1 MMGTGGTHLKICACR
16 GTDGKMTLRCGKLHS
31 MFAASLLILFLT
43 LPSVALAGGANT
55 KTGVGK
61 GNGKS
66 CSAGF
71 YYDADSG
78 KCVAANWI

>member
-1 MMGTGGTHLKICACR
+1 
-16 GTDGKMTLRCGKLHS
+16 MTLQCGKLHS
-31 MFAASLLILFLT
+31 MFAAGLLILFLT

-66 CSAGF
+66 CPAGF
-71 YYDADSG
+71 YHDADSG

>member
-1 MMGTGGTHLKICACR
+1 MMATGGTRRKRCACQ
-16 GTDGKMTLRCGKLHS
+16 GMDGKMTPRYGKPHS
-31 MFAASLLILFLT
+31 LFAAGLVVLCLT

-66 CSAGF
+66 CPAGF
-71 YYDADSG
+71 YFDADAG
-78 KCVAANWI
+78 KCVAVNWI